1 MAKFQ
6 KQILKSA
13 VARSKPAIVATELL
27 HTMIE
32 NPFPTKAEISDISNA
47 VLDGASATML
57 SGETAIGKGSKLP
70 LVISTSIKAYKEFRE
85 MKYTA
90 KAKKNLFILS
100 F

>member
-1 MAKFQ
+1 TDF
-6 KQILKSA
+6 
-13 VARSKPAIVATELL
+13 
-27 HTMIE
+27 
-32 NPFPTKAEISDISNA
+32 ISDFIS
-47 VLDGASATML
+47 TCR
-57 SGETAIGKGSKLP
+57 GETAIGKGSKLP